1 MNFLKALKGNPIEKK
16 LHAKDTSDFSK
27 KKILERSNEEQA
39 EYLAIL
45 KKMIQ
50 NKKKLLTDDDD
61 SLMNTWLA
69 NDIHF
74 YEQQITKLKRYL
86 SAEDFK
92 KTQALTKNALEAYEK
107 EDSINI
113 GISITIGSV
122 VLLLIVIGFFSIFFS
137 GEDCMKV
144 EYIENG
150 KIKTGQVCGEEA
162 MSTMKAY
169 QSDRERNLEDFKFR
183 KKLYD

>member
-16 LHAKDTSDFSK
+16 LYDKDTSDFSK
-27 KKILERSNEEQA
+27 EKILERSNEEQA

-45 KKMIQ
+45 KKMIED
-50 NKKKLLTDDDD
+50 KKKYLSDVDFPPIKN
-61 SLMNTWLA
+61 SLK

-74 YEQQITKLKRYL
+74 YKEQIAKLKKYL
-86 SAEDFK
+86 STEDFK
-92 KTQALTKNALEAYEK
+92 KTQALTKNALATYEK
-107 EDSINI
+107 EDSIGT

-122 VLLLIVIGFFSIFFS
+122 VILLIVIGFFSIFFS
-137 GEDCMKV
+137 GEDCMSV

-162 MSTMKAY
+162 MSTMKSY
-169 QSDRERNLEDFKFR
+169 QSEREGNLEKFR
-183 KKLYD
+183 

>member
-1 MNFLKALKGNPIEKK
+1 MNILKALKGNPIEKK
-16 LHAKDTSDFSK
+16 LVAEKDTSDFSK

-45 KKMIQ
+45 Q
-50 NKKKLLTDDDD
+50 KLIEREKNSPASSDLQK
-61 SLMNTWLA
+61 TWQA
-69 NDIHF
+69 NRIYF

-92 KTQALTKNALEAYEK
+92 KTQALTKNALATYEK
-107 EDSINI
+107 EDSINT

-122 VLLLIVIGFFSIFFS
+122 VILLIVIGFFSIFFS

-150 KIKTGQVCGEEA
+150 NIKTGQVCGEEA

-169 QSDRERNLEDFKFR
+169 QSDRERNLEDFKSR

>member
-1 MNFLKALKGNPIEKK
+1 MNILKALKGNPIEKK
-16 LHAKDTSDFSK
+16 LVAEKDTSDFSK

-45 KKMIQ
+45 KKMIE
-50 NKKKLLTDDDD
+50 NKKKFLTDDDD
-61 SLMNTWLA
+61 SLSNTWLA
-69 NDIHF
+69 NDIYF

-92 KTQALTKNALEAYEK
+92 KTQALTENALVTIKK
-107 EDSINI
+107 EDSIGS
-113 GISITIGSV
+113 GIITTIAGV
-122 VLLLIVIGFFSIFFS
+122 VFLLIVIGFFSIFFS
-137 GEDCMKV
+137 GEDCMSV

-162 MSTMKAY
+162 MSTMKSY
-169 QSDRERNLEDFKFR
+169 QSEREGNLEKFR
-183 KKLYD
+183 